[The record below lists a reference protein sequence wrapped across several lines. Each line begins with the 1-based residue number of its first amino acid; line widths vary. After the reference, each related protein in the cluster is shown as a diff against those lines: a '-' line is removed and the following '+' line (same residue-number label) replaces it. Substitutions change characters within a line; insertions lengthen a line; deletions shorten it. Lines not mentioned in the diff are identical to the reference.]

1 MEAPGNESGMNAT
14 RIVYPFFSNTLQIDF
29 GWRNIAFAA
38 RLAVAAIAALA
49 IAYWLELQDPQWAI
63 VTVYILAQPITGA
76 ALAKGTYRII
86 GTIAGGVVGLIII
99 ALFSQM
105 PVPLIGSIAL
115 ALGVCFYFG
124 AQMRNFTAYGFL
136 IAGYTTAL
144 VGLEGA
150 FNPTGAWQIALDRI
164 AEIIIGIVCVMIVSL
179 LFFPRYAGVV
189 LREQLVSLFRRL
201 CRYGAA
207 ALRPATQLAT
217 FAALRREMVAGV
229 VTFDALRSYTVF
241 EAPDMRADDAAL
253 RLIVQEF
260 LSVLA
265 IARGLYMRIEKFQS
279 EDARPVIDC
288 IKPVMETT
296 SAILDGIADDIE
308 KTADPDHVNSQL
320 HAARAN
326 IDAATVQLEA
336 MAGRVPFEPLA
347 DGLLILSR
355 TGNLLHNLSAV
366 VASAATATRRKPG
379 RLQKTATVPQENG
392 MHTEALLQAIRC
404 ALVLVLTCIF
414 WAATEWTEGFSAFV
428 GVIIILFIAVNQ
440 DRPGKLGFTFLLWSA
455 AGFFVAYLAMVFILP
470 RIEGYEMLAL
480 CLFVLLLPA
489 GLMAGTSQYALPG
502 LAFGL
507 FLSSELGTGNV
518 FQPDELVFFN
528 SVLAQLLGM
537 AICIV
542 LLNLFPVNSLKSR
555 GRSWALALGD
565 LLPQAARGERAGRD
579 VFMQIVAMI
588 AGLLPRLALS
598 EQSEENFLR
607 GMLGSAATALELG
620 HLSELKHDPALP
632 QDAKSIVS
640 VFLDKFADAYGSL
653 PQAGASLIARLAEAE
668 TNTRA
673 ACTALTSVPLVPGSP
688 AAPLVLRAGAS
699 LRFIVDRFDIDK
711 PFLDRSF
718 DEA

>member
-1 MEAPGNESGMNAT
+1 MNAT
-14 RIVYPFFSNTLQIDF
+14 RIVYPFFSNILQIDF
-29 GWRNIAFAA
+29 GWQNIAFAS

-76 ALAKGTYRII
+76 ALAKGMYRVI
-86 GTIAGGVVGLIII
+86 GTVAGGLVGLIII

-115 ALGVCFYFG
+115 ALGVCFYIG

-164 AEIIIGIVCVMIVSL
+164 AEIIIGIVCVTTVSL

-189 LREQLVSLFRRL
+189 LREQLATLFQRL
-201 CRYGAA
+201 CRYGAV
-207 ALRPATQLAT
+207 ALRPATPLAT
-217 FAALRREMVAGV
+217 FADLRREMVAGV

-241 EAPDMRADDAAL
+241 EAPDMRADDGVL

-279 EDARPVIDC
+279 EDARPVADR
-288 IKPVMETT
+288 IKPVMEKT
-296 SAILDGIADDIE
+296 SAILDDIADGIE
-308 KTADPDHVNSQL
+308 MRSDPDHVNSQL
-320 HAARAN
+320 HVARAAV
-326 IDAATVQLEA
+326 DAATADLEA
-336 MAGRVPFEPLA
+336 MAGKVPFEPLA
-347 DGLLILSR
+347 DGLLILNR
-355 TGNLLHNLSAV
+355 TGNLLHDLSTV
-366 VASAATATRRKPG
+366 VVSATTPTRRQSIQLKE
-379 RLQKTATVPQENG
+379 TAAPQENS

-455 AGFFVAYLAMVFILP
+455 AGFFLAYLAMVFIFP
-470 RIEGYEMLAL
+470 RIEGYQMLAL

-518 FQPDELVFFN
+518 FQPDELAFFN

-537 AICIV
+537 AICVV

-555 GRSWALALGD
+555 GRSWALALGR
-565 LLPQAARGERAGRD
+565 LLPQAARGERSGRNI
-579 VFMQIVAMI
+579 FTQIVAML

-598 EQSEENFLR
+598 RASEEDFLR
-607 GMLGSAATALELG
+607 GMLGTASTALELG
-620 HLSELKHDPALP
+620 RLSELKRDPALP
-632 QDAKSIVS
+632 QDAKSIIS
-640 VFLDKFADAYGSL
+640 IFLDKFADAYGSL
-653 PQAGASLIARLAEAE
+653 PQSGASLTTRLADAEA
-668 TNTRA
+668 NAR
-673 ACTALTSVPLVPGSP
+673 TAFVALASLPLMSGSP
-688 AAPLVLRAGAS
+688 AATLVLQAGAS

-718 DEA
+718 DEGME